1 MSATDLPRFE
11 ELLSRHLDD
20 ALTDGDAAE
29 LHALLAEPELA
40 ARFLEMMRLNSEIAG
55 VLAAP
60 VPDGAMVELVRA
72 DIENCVTAPQAV
84 VSMRP
89 RRAPALRALAWA
101 AVFLVLAGVAVV
113 WFVNRERP
121 AAAPTVASSI
131 ASSQGDVRVT
141 GADGERALQPGEP
154 WQRGETLK
162 IVGPKSAATV
172 AFDDGTRLDFAGNS
186 VAVNQSGAEGRRVEM
201 ERGDVQCAVQPQPA
215 RQPFVFATPDA
226 EAVVL
231 GTTFQVTTVNHHDTR
246 VVVTE
251 GQVRVK
257 RRADGAEVTVAAGFH
272 VLITP
277 KGKLKADTNDAKQFH
292 R

>member
-1 MSATDLPRFE
+1 MS
-11 ELLSRHLDD
+11 
-20 ALTDGDAAE
+20 AAE
-29 LHALLAEPELA
+29 LSRFDELVSCYLDAALSDTDATELLALLAEPPLA
-40 ARFLEMMRLNSEIAG
+40 ARFLELTRLNSEIAG

-60 VPDGAMVELVRA
+60 VPDEAMVEMVCA
-72 DIENCVTAPQAV
+72 DIANFVTAAPQAV
-84 VSMRP
+84 VPVRP
-89 RRAPALRALAWA
+89 RRTPALAWA

-121 AAAPTVASSI
+121 AFAPTVASSI
-131 ASSQGDVRVT
+131 TSSRGDVRVT
-141 GADGERALQPGEP
+141 GANGEHALKTGAP

-162 IVGPKSAATV
+162 IVGPKSTATV
-172 AFDDGTRLDFAGNS
+172 AFDDGTRLDFAGDS

-201 ERGDVQCAVQPQPA
+201 ERGEVRCAVQPQPA

-257 RRADGAEVTVAAGFH
+257 RRADSAEVMVAAGFH